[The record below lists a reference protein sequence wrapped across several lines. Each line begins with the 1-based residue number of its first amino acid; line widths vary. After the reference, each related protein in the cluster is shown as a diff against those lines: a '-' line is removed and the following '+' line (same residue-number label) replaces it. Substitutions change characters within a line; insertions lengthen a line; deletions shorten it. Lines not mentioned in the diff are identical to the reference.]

1 MLMKYN
7 TNTLYVCFPVNKT
20 LLYTE
25 EGYNYYK
32 VPVADGQRLVEG
44 KVPETCAKAGLRA
57 LCSGPEGC
65 SWDDTE
71 NCLAT
76 PLSTDCTGPMSVSN
90 QRCYFAY

>member
-7 TNTLYVCFPVNKT
+7 TNTLYVCFSVNQT

-57 LCSGPEGC
+57 VCSGPVSC
-65 SWDDTE
+65 RYTDTSK
-71 NCLAT
+71 CFVT
-76 PLSTDCTGPMSVSN
+76 PLSNDCSNPMSVSN
-90 QRCYFAY
+90 QRYYFAY